1 MASEAAQEPNQEF
14 LDACMPSPSS
24 AREAGR
30 RRVPPLS
37 DDDIGWFHCE
47 ACDEPRLLY
56 DRRRVSG
63 GCAHELCVACVVGHV
78 EARVAAGEVPVR
90 CPFQF
95 PAGSSHCDAVVHPED
110 CKDLLYIGDFDAWCV
125 ALCELAVGGPG
136 AFARCPNPDCGERL
150 DTGAG
155 GERAVSGATCLRC
168 SRAFCLR
175 CEQPWD
181 ERHRDGEGCVPPGN
195 GDAAAP

>member
-1 MASEAAQEPNQEF
+1 MAAEAAQEPNQEF

-24 AREAGR
+24 AREAAR

-56 DRRRVSG
+56 DRR
-63 GCAHELCVACVVGHV
+63 
-78 EARVAAGEVPVR
+78 
-90 CPFQF
+90 PFQF

-150 DTGAG
+150 
-155 GERAVSGATCLRC
+155 VSGATCLRC